1 MSLTSCFL
9 TNQWAS
15 VHSTL
20 SIPCPMKWRV
30 FVTALWRHLRG
41 RLPSNSKLDEV
52 LSNISR
58 KPAAFIVDLL
68 HCETPL
74 LYVVPI
80 CIYSIHVRWV
90 KFHESTC
97 RSLKHVLF
105 LELFIFS
112 CQFNVKLRENLS
124 RRYHSVIGCTQSTG
138 ARYRLRMFTTLKR
151 ALASFDWIS
160 CFTGYNCESA
170 IQLPILYLQFIANI
184 LGFNVNKLYLISLII
199 FQQGYP
205 PNRMELQV
213 SAGIFMLACV
223 HGMRACFV
231 SSFNIKLKTGC

>member
-1 MSLTSCFL
+1 MLKVIPTITSPTVYSLSRSSLYLMHITFTFLRIMRNEWMRLPQFNPIVDLFFSNNSVWRCRLFVLFPNNRRGHTHVLWRACIHNTRDCFMSLTSCFL

-52 LSNISR
+52 LSNIFR

-90 KFHESTC
+90 TFHESTC

-112 CQFNVKLRENLS
+112 CQFDVKLRENLS
-124 RRYHSVIGCTQSTG
+124 RRYHSVIGCT
-138 ARYRLRMFTTLKR
+138 
-151 ALASFDWIS
+151 
-160 CFTGYNCESA
+160 
-170 IQLPILYLQFIANI
+170 
-184 LGFNVNKLYLISLII
+184 
-199 FQQGYP
+199 
-205 PNRMELQV
+205 
-213 SAGIFMLACV
+213 
-223 HGMRACFV
+223 
-231 SSFNIKLKTGC
+231 

>member
-1 MSLTSCFL
+1 MRNECDCHNLIQLWIFVRFGVADYSFCFQTIGEGHTHVLWRACIHNTRDCFMSLTSCFL

-58 KPAAFIVDLL
+58 KQAAFIVDSL

-90 KFHESTC
+90 TFHESTC

-124 RRYHSVIGCTQSTG
+124 RRYHSVIGCRPTQSTG
-138 ARYRLRMFTTLKR
+138 AR
-151 ALASFDWIS
+151 
-160 CFTGYNCESA
+160 
-170 IQLPILYLQFIANI
+170 
-184 LGFNVNKLYLISLII
+184 
-199 FQQGYP
+199 
-205 PNRMELQV
+205 
-213 SAGIFMLACV
+213 
-223 HGMRACFV
+223 
-231 SSFNIKLKTGC
+231 